1 MNPRVVVIRTMLV
14 WLRDMLPWMSS
25 SLFYYSTFVLILYR
39 LKRKNSQQVQ
49 PYKEAEQSS
58 SSVSTQ
64 RMAHIIQDLKE
75 LSDIGTPLSPL
86 PPSPERGSPDV
97 SSSSDE
103 SDSESGGGE
112 DGNASDFGDS
122 ESSLGDIADLFVG
135 DNDKLGEVP
144 ESPAITAADS
154 SIGDEEIDCKT
165 SKESTENNS
174 NADYGK
180 TGREECLSE
189 QTSIK
194 AVDFP
199 FEGKETGHKNTHYS
213 VANNR
218 NAEESLADQ
227 PTDQLK
233 ASENHSSSNCEVD
246 CNREINI
253 SQDLKA
259 VEQSSNVANVDSNL
273 RSTTG
278 RSPGIASVGER
289 VEEAFKTAKPT
300 IASKFAGG
308 SPSPQRKGKRG
319 STSPITSPSVMTRS
333 RAKAMKLSA
342 SSEADTESEKE
353 TGNELN
359 ASRERISENSGNEME
374 HDEIARK
381 VKKLTGDNAN
391 NERTVTYEQQS
402 QRSDANDDSHDFG
415 QSVDATS
422 SPNMKVATED
432 NSKTFLKEGDL
443 VFNSGSKKDID
454 KTGNFDIEN
463 KQDLFSSTESENKS
477 GVSVKT
483 LTHQKGNV
491 GERFISDR
499 NGNDADSVGS
509 NAKNDVE
516 NIITSKCTRDKKIFL
531 QDKNGPGVNENYS
544 QAKETVSEAKEGNLE
559 ENNNEIVEVFE
570 NTPDEL
576 EVSSVGTN
584 SSNETEMSVQGS
596 CPVFNS
602 AAAGKTSC
610 LPELAT
616 DDASNENNQPW
627 RAHFREE
634 DEMKAGANSSDLFAR
649 DVLNSLVKGAE
660 DAKPEGSNLTR
671 EDDDSLDPTTTTR
684 ATNSSVE
691 ERRKEGSLDSKS
703 ELERESLPHS
713 SSNVEGETPGVGSST
728 MDIDLDLRVTTET
741 TTTTTS
747 SEDTLAE
754 TNDEVNSMAK
764 TDDSH
769 ITMTTIS
776 SASRTSIEVKCEDKD
791 SKKSFL
797 TLTQKAISHTSDDV
811 RQVEEVNYE
820 LSKTGNSIPQ
830 AETFEVAKEHSTNQ
844 EEKTHSDCKGD
855 RPRCGGQEV
864 ELSVSSSLEGENCE
878 VESGVF
884 TFTAIIDEPD
894 SSNAE
899 NSFEA
904 TDHSQ
909 SSLSGKTGNIPK
921 NPSVK
926 RTQKDTLSIQAVMKK
941 LEDLIGDQFQSLSP
955 LPPSPSPSDDESS
968 PIRDL
973 RIGDFPPLSPLPPS
987 PCSLVDE
994 ERSSSPISTGDS
1006 NKRIE
1011 VAPISPVVVSRIS
1024 QPPNQRHPVAN
1035 YTELSSKTLKG
1046 VSLGD
1051 DTSFDKRS
1059 DDRESLV
1066 KRQSAESGR
1075 RTVKRTLQQSVSES
1089 GNDLDLVPQHKKI
1102 KTCKNVNQTQ
1112 ERLTLCER
1120 VKTSSTST
1128 LVPGKSKGTVCRGEQ
1143 VTIKR
1148 PSNINRDAPPTVN
1161 QPKQSTSKTGASEAQ
1176 ATTECSLGDANNSIE
1191 ITEAVKDGKYR
1202 PISKRFKSQSEVK
1215 YAQRCLTR
1223 LYEDSVEVSL
1233 VVRRFSTKTCI
1244 SSCTPLASAIVQFL
1258 KTRDDEVTLLILDQ
1272 LEQYQST
1279 ERLQEWKPVLSGFE
1293 GRLLEAVTQLSD
1305 GFAGFGNFI
1314 SQLASLCS
1322 RSLITACGNSK
1333 PGDFKGLL
1341 SLR

>member
-1 MNPRVVVIRTMLV
+1 MLV

-25 SLFYYSTFVLILYR
+25 SLFYYSIFVLILYR

-75 LSDIGTPLSPL
+75 LSDIRTPLSPL

-122 ESSLGDIADLFVG
+122 ESSLGDIADLFIG
-135 DNDKLGEVP
+135 DNDELGEVP

-154 SIGDEEIDCKT
+154 SIGDGEIDCKT

-199 FEGKETGHKNTHYS
+199 LEGKETGNKNAHYS

-227 PTDQLK
+227 TTDQLK
-233 ASENHSSSNCEVD
+233 ASENSSSSNCEVD

-278 RSPGIASVGER
+278 RSPEIASVGER

-333 RAKAMKLSA
+333 RAKAMKLNA
-342 SSEADTESEKE
+342 SSEADTASEKE

-381 VKKLTGDNAN
+381 VKKLSGDNAN
-391 NERTVTYEQQS
+391 NERTVTYKQQS

-443 VFNSGSKKDID
+443 VFNSGSKKDND

-483 LTHQKGNV
+483 LTDQKGNV
-491 GERFISDR
+491 GERFISDH
-499 NGNDADSVGS
+499 NGNNADSFGS

-516 NIITSKCTRDKKIFL
+516 NIVTSKCTRDKKIFL

-544 QAKETVSEAKEGNLE
+544 QAKETVSEAKEGTLE
-559 ENNNEIVEVFE
+559 ENDNEIVEVFK

-610 LPELAT
+610 LPELAA

-627 RAHFREE
+627 RAHFLEE
-634 DEMKAGANSSDLFAR
+634 DEIKAGANSSDLFAR
-649 DVLNSLVKGAE
+649 DVFNSLVKGAG

-691 ERRKEGSLDSKS
+691 ERKEEGSLDSKS
-703 ELERESLPHS
+703 ELERELLPHS

-728 MDIDLDLRVTTET
+728 MDIDLDQVITE

-754 TNDEVNSMAK
+754 TNDEVNLVAK

-769 ITMTTIS
+769 ITITTIS
-776 SASRTSIEVKCEDKD
+776 SASSTSMEEKCEDKD
-791 SKKSFL
+791 SKKSFS
-797 TLTQKAISHTSDDV
+797 TLTQKAIYHTSDDV
-811 RQVEEVNYE
+811 RQVKEVNYE
-820 LSKTGNSIPQ
+820 ISKTGNSIPQ
-830 AETFEVAKEHSTNQ
+830 AETFEVAKVHSANQ
-844 EEKTHSDCKGD
+844 EDNTHSDCKGD
-855 RPRCGGQEV
+855 RPSCGGQEV
-864 ELSVSSSLEGENCE
+864 ELCSSSSLEGENCE

-884 TFTAIIDEPD
+884 TFKAVIDEPD

-909 SSLSGKTGNIPK
+909 PSLSGKIVNTLE

-955 LPPSPSPSDDESS
+955 LPPSPNPSDDESS

-994 ERSSSPISTGDS
+994 ERSSSLTSTSDF
-1006 NKRIE
+1006 NRRIE
-1011 VAPISPVVVSRIS
+1011 VAPCSPVVVTRIS
-1024 QPPNQRHPVAN
+1024 QPPKQRHPVAN
-1035 YTELSSKTLKG
+1035 CTELSSKTLKG
-1046 VSLGD
+1046 VSLGES
-1051 DTSFDKRS
+1051 TSFDKRS

-1102 KTCKNVNQTQ
+1102 KTCKNINQTQ

-1176 ATTECSLGDANNSIE
+1176 ATTECSLANADNSIE
-1191 ITEAVKDGKYR
+1191 ITEVKDNKYR

-1223 LYEDSVEVSL
+1223 LYEDSVEVNL

-1258 KTRDDEVTLLILDQ
+1258 KTRDDEVMLLILNQ

-1333 PGDFKGLL
+1333 PGDFKGVL
-1341 SLR
+1341 SLW